1 MRPPIPRSPAGRA
14 LAISAIAVVLLV
26 AGVVLARAVGTPD
39 DRVPAGVSIAGI
51 PVGGLTPAQAER
63 AVAGQAGAPT
73 GVVVVDRPGE
83 PGFPMRVPVADLAP
97 IPRARVA
104 VERAMEQPSLA
115 QRILREIGLG
125 SDREIALDY
134 RVEGAALNRLVAR
147 VKKQLTR
154 APRDAA
160 VRVADGALTLTAAR
174 DGRRVREVR
183 LRAALMR
190 LPERVVVPVAAV
202 APAVDD
208 DAART
213 ARIRAERLAQGPVRV
228 TNRARSATLPRRT
241 LLRALT
247 FTPAAGAIAV
257 GIDPDAIAPVLR
269 ETFGPLEREPV
280 SARFRVSGER
290 VEVVP
295 GRAGRTVDAAG
306 VARALERGAGARSV
320 RVRITT
326 IAPALTTAQAREMGI
341 TELVSEFSTPY
352 ACCQPRV
359 TNIKRGAA
367 IMDGTII
374 PEGGT
379 FSLNEVLGERTTARG
394 FVPAPQ
400 INAGKLEDAVGGGV
414 SQIATTMFN
423 AAFFAGLHLVSH
435 TPHEFWITRYPPG
448 REATV
453 SWGGPELIVENDWP
467 AAMLV
472 KAEATDEGITIR
484 LYSSKLGRR
493 VTTTS
498 SDNAVAGTAFTS
510 TYTRK
515 VYRGDD
521 VIRDENWSWTYK
533 EPPPD

>member
-1 MRPPIPRSPAGRA
+1 MRSLIPRSPAGRA
-14 LAISAIAVVLLV
+14 LAVSAAAVLLLV
-26 AGVVLARAVGTPD
+26 VGVVLSRALGAPG
-39 DRVPAGVSIAGI
+39 DRVPPGVSIAGI
-51 PVGGLTPAQAER
+51 PVGGMTPAQAER
-63 AVAGQAGAPT
+63 AVAAKANAPGGA
-73 GVVVVDRPGE
+73 VVVDRPGE
-83 PGFPMRVPVADLAP
+83 EGFPMRIAVAELAP

-104 VERAMEQPSLA
+104 VERAMEQPSLGE
-115 QRILREIGLG
+115 RILREVGLG
-125 SDREIALDY
+125 SDRDIALDY

-147 VKKQLTR
+147 VERRLAR
-154 APRDAA
+154 PPRDAS
-160 VRVADGALTLTAAR
+160 VRLRDGALTLTPAR

-202 APAVDD
+202 PPAVSDE
-208 DAART
+208 AART
-213 ARIRAERLAQGPVRV
+213 ARARAERLTQGPVRV
-228 TNRARSATLPRRT
+228 THPSRSVTLPRRT
-241 LLRALT
+241 LLQALT
-247 FTPAAGAIAV
+247 FTPADGAIEVA
-257 GIDPDAIAPVLR
+257 IDPEAIAPALR
-269 ETFGPLEREPV
+269 ETFGPLERDAA
-280 SARFRVSGER
+280 SATFRVSGER
-290 VEVVP
+290 VAVVP
-295 GRAGRTVDAAG
+295 GRAGRALDPAG
-306 VARALERGAGARSV
+306 VARALERGTGPRSV

-326 IAPALTTAQAREMGI
+326 LAPGLTTAQARAMRI

-352 ACCQPRV
+352 ACCPPRV

-379 FSLNEVLGERTTARG
+379 FSLNEVLGERTAARG

-400 INAGKLEDAVGGGV
+400 INQGRLEDAVGGGV

-423 AAFFAGLHLVSH
+423 AAFFAGLNLVSH

-467 AAMLV
+467 AAVLV
-472 KAEATDEGITIR
+472 KAIATDEGITIR

-493 VTTTS
+493 VTTTT
-498 SDNAVAGTAFTS
+498 SDNAVAGAAFTS

-515 VYRGDD
+515 VFRGDEML
-521 VIRDENWSWTYK
+521 RDERWTWSYK
-533 EPPPD
+533 APPPD